1 MGELVNLDEYRLRQ
15 KEIAEEKERER
26 EQRELDQTIEEMEM
40 LKRILG
46 DLMKDLPDV
55 KPSIMY
61 IPIEPKMDAF
71 MSKDVDGY
79 LDKLGLKID
88 EGPLDS
94 FWDIPNLDLDIE
106 GFKDWKQ
113 STGAPSSTPE
123 IDDAF
128 AQLCGERDDDE
139 TDET

>member
-15 KEIAEEKERER
+15 KEIAEEKERVR
-26 EQRELDQTIEEMEM
+26 EQEELDQTLEEMEM
-40 LKRILG
+40 LKRILD

-71 MSKDVDGY
+71 LSKTMDGY
-79 LDKLGLKID
+79 L
-88 EGPLDS
+88 EQC
-94 FWDIPNLDLDIE
+94 NIE
-106 GFKDWKQ
+106 LP
-113 STGAPSSTPE
+113 A
-123 IDDAF
+123 I
-128 AQLCGERDDDE
+128 DDDE